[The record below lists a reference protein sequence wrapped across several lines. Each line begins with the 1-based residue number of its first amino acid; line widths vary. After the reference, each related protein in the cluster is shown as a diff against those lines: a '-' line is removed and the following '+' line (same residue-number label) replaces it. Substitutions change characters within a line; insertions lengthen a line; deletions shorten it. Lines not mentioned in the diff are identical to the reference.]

1 MLLDWVEL
9 VLDDGLADVAE
20 SMLDDD
26 PEADAKPDPE
36 GVPKFDPEAVPETFD
51 PCGGK
56 LTTSELVSGP
66 LAVFAPAAGGWL
78 LGGVPTFWSWW

>member
-1 MLLDWVEL
+1 MMGWRMLLK
-9 VLDDGLADVAE
+9 

-36 GVPKFDPEAVPETFD
+36 GVPKPDPEAVPATFD

-56 LTTSELVSGP
+56 LRTSELVSGP
-66 LAVFAPAAGGWL
+66 LAVFVPAAGDWL
-78 LGGVPTFWSWW
+78 LGGVTAF